1 MVNIQKLA
9 QERNFHGLIVASM
22 VTALAFVAGLFW
34 RDAIQQLI
42 NEVIPEGEGLLYS
55 FIVALLVTIIV
66 AVLIIF
72 LVKTQE
78 WKTRAKERI
87 TARSAA
93 KAKLNKKLAK
103 KK

>member
-1 MVNIQKLA
+1 MANIEKLA

-42 NEVIPEGEGLLYS
+42 TEIIPEGEGLLYS

-66 AVLIIF
+66 AIIIIF

-78 WKTRAKERI
+78 WKNLAKERI
-87 TARSAA
+87 AVRRE
-93 KAKLNKKLAK
+93 LNKKAVK

>member
-1 MVNIQKLA
+1 MASIEKLA

-42 NEVIPEGEGLLYS
+42 TEIIPEGEGLLYS
-55 FIVALLVTIIV
+55 FIVAFLVTIIV
-66 AVLIIF
+66 AVIIIF

-87 TARSAA
+87 AARRAV
-93 KAKLNKKLAK
+93 KKSTK
-103 KK
+103 KKK

>member
-1 MVNIQKLA
+1 MASIEKLA

-42 NEVIPEGEGLLYS
+42 NEMIPEGEGLLYS
-55 FIVALLVTIIV
+55 FIVAFLVTIIV
-66 AVLIIF
+66 AIIIIF

-78 WKTRAKERI
+78 WKVQAKEKI
-87 TARSAA
+87 IARRAV
-93 KAKLNKKLAK
+93 KKSTK
-103 KK
+103 KKK

>member
-1 MVNIQKLA
+1 MANIQKLA

-42 NEVIPEGEGLLYS
+42 NEMIPEGEGLLYS
-55 FIVALLVTIIV
+55 FIVAFLVTIIV
-66 AVLIIF
+66 AIIIIF

-78 WKTRAKERI
+78 WKVQAKEKI
-87 TARSAA
+87 IARRAV
-93 KAKLNKKLAK
+93 KKSTK
-103 KK
+103 KKK